1 MSHPKKLHQLLLELN
16 FAFRTVVCDMWVA
29 HVPRVTFEM
38 TKTVNIE
45 ANVYKGNQLSI
56 RLVAGDLDVTCL
68 KDGNVLI
75 LPDELTL
82 YDFIYS
88 IEDKFD
94 KDDFIN
100 VVGELNR
107 IKSLI
112 LAAFA
117 EFDRMMVEQDS
128 DPVRVP
134 DNILIELKYAEMGS
148 YWISLLAWLE
158 EHELAGVNKDVKY
171 VVTVVREHDTG
182 NVMLIN
188 DQLSFI
194 AKPDNTCTTSHY
206 PGDFKIFMKTVFS
219 NVDDDT
225 TWPTVLPLV
234 DKLAYD
240 AMVIWPLF

>member
-1 MSHPKKLHQLLLELN
+1 MSHPKKLHELLLELN
-16 FAFRTVVCDMWVA
+16 FAFRTVVCDMWAA
-29 HVPRVTFEM
+29 HVPRTTFEM

-45 ANVYKGNQLSI
+45 ANVYKGNQLSV
-56 RLVAGDLDVTCL
+56 RLVAGDLNVTCL
-68 KDGNVLI
+68 RNGDALI

-82 YDFIYS
+82 SDFIYS
-88 IEDKFD
+88 IENKFD
-94 KDDFIN
+94 TDDFIN
-100 VVGELNR
+100 VVGTLNH
-107 IKSLI
+107 ITNLI
-112 LAAFA
+112 LAVFA
-117 EFDRMMVEQDS
+117 EFDRMMVEQDTEVAS
-128 DPVRVP
+128 IP
-134 DNILIELKYAEMGS
+134 DGVLIELKYAEMGS

-158 EHELAGVNKDVKY
+158 EHRLAGVDDGVKY
-171 VVTVVREHDTG
+171 VVTVVREHDGG

-206 PGDFKIFMKTVFS
+206 PADFKIFMKTVFS
-219 NVDDDT
+219 SVDDDT